1 MRLEFLGARRHDII
15 GWRSIVSP
23 KNNINQLIKLETT
36 VEGSFLPMVCEYCLG
51 ALVGQ
56 GQRRRKTNRQRTRLF
71 GQRMKRMFELPVGTS
86 LVITVSKLREREMFA
101 YEDGSRRSSRWGR
114 EQ

>member
-1 MRLEFLGARRHDII
+1 MSFLVRLEFLGARRHDII

-56 GQRRRKTNRQRTRLF
+56 GQRRRWRYQWRTRILESERTTLF
-71 GQRMKRMFELPVGTS
+71 YV
-86 LVITVSKLREREMFA
+86 
-101 YEDGSRRSSRWGR
+101 YD
-114 EQ
+114 